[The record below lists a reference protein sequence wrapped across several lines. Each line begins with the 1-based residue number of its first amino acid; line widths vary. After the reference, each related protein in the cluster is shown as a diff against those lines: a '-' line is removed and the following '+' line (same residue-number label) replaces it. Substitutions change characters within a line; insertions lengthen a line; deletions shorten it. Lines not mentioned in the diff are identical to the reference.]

1 MKEEAEERAR
11 RMVHGEIVFEMRNK
25 EHAAIEYYL
34 SLRALENKLPKS
46 GFGAV
51 AAKVATGPMLGIQ
64 IVPHIAI
71 TDRPRLAH
79 MRLVEVGVPTS
90 ERIFRGPTTD
100 NKGAS
105 GVDQSETSRI
115 DTDATS
121 ETWINYPR
129 TSNMPKT
136 NTLPALKIAE
146 DIVSYIKNVRGV
158 IKEHNVRSDKLV
170 VRGRLENAMG
180 KIVTHSIHVD
190 GVPVNQVIVE
200 TDYVV
205 LDIGEE
211 VKFLEEFWYCLGWSY
226 GLPGSVADHV
236 KG

>member
-1 MKEEAEERAR
+1 MPPVKSSDTFSKETKRILADRAGHRCSLCLALTTCSDEEGTPFPIGDAAHQAAASRGGPRYNPEQTKEERSSASNGLWLCSSCHRKIDGDKFRYSIDDLKQMKEEAEERAR
-11 RMVHGEIVFEMRNK
+11 RMVHGEIVFEMKNK

-100 NKGAS
+100 
-105 GVDQSETSRI
+105 
-115 DTDATS
+115 
-121 ETWINYPR
+121 
-129 TSNMPKT
+129 
-136 NTLPALKIAE
+136 
-146 DIVSYIKNVRGV
+146 
-158 IKEHNVRSDKLV
+158 
-170 VRGRLENAMG
+170 
-180 KIVTHSIHVD
+180 
-190 GVPVNQVIVE
+190 
-200 TDYVV
+200 
-205 LDIGEE
+205 
-211 VKFLEEFWYCLGWSY
+211 
-226 GLPGSVADHV
+226 V
-236 KG
+236 KGPQV